1 MVDNNNDDSL
11 SQAQSAVTPQMESDQ
26 LIEAEIDSTPSDSP
40 TEAVP
45 DPPRNKANDA
55 PVGSTSAMGT
65 AGKFD
70 VN

>member
-1 MVDNNNDDSL
+1 MAEDN
-11 SQAQSAVTPQMESDQ
+11 
-26 LIEAEIDSTPSDSP
+26 SDSP

-45 DPPRNKANDA
+45 EAVQDPADNDA
-55 PVGSTSAMGT
+55 NGYGAPAGSTSAMDT

>member
-1 MVDNNNDDSL
+1 MAEDN
-11 SQAQSAVTPQMESDQ
+11 
-26 LIEAEIDSTPSDSP
+26 SDSP

-45 DPPRNKANDA
+45 EAVQDPADNDA
-55 PVGSTSAMGT
+55 NGAPAGSTSAMDT